1 MKKFDAVVIGSGV
14 AGLSAAFGLKKSGK
28 AVAIVEN
35 DLWGGT
41 CPNRG
46 CDPKKVL
53 IAAVE
58 AKDHVDQLK
67 EKGFAASPDIQ
78 WSELM
83 AFKRTFTEPV
93 PQSRQESLQKS
104 GIETLVGSA
113 RFLDAHQLQVG
124 ETVIQS
130 KQFLIATGQRPMIL
144 DIKGKEFFKTST
156 DFLDLDVLPKR
167 IAFVGT
173 GYVSI
178 ELATIAQAAGAE
190 VSIIHHNDQPLKAF
204 DKDLVDELME
214 QLKQRGVQLDFNVDL
229 QKIAKNPDD
238 SYQLQGPAFEKEVDL
253 VICATGRIPNVETL
267 QLENAGVAYD
277 KHGIIVNEFLQTS
290 VPTIFA
296 SGDVLAKRIPKLT
309 PVSTYEANYAVKAM
323 DKIGEAIHY
332 PSIPTIVFGS
342 PKLAQ
347 VGVTAKEAAEH
358 PDKYTIREKDLTSW
372 FTYHRVNEPV
382 AKAKLIFENKQ
393 LVGATTLSGH
403 ADELIN
409 LLAIAIDKKINA
421 AEIKRFIMGYPT
433 TASDLSYLL

>member
-28 AVAIVEN
+28 TVAIVEN

-93 PQSRQESLQKS
+93 PQSRQDSLQKS

-144 DIKGKEFFKTST
+144 DIEGKEFFKTST

-167 IAFVGT
+167 IAFVGA

-204 DKDLVDELME
+204 DKDLVGELME
-214 QLKQRGVQLDFNVDL
+214 QLKERGVQLDFNVDL
-229 QKIAKNPDD
+229 QKITKNSDD
-238 SYQLQGPAFEKEVDL
+238 SYQLQGQGFEKEVDL

-309 PVSTYEANYAVKAM
+309 PVSTYEANYVVKAM

-347 VGVTAKEAAEH
+347 VGVTAKEAVEH
-358 PDKYTIREKDLTSW
+358 PEKYTIREKDLTSW